1 MIIDEA
7 WLTLACSWACILL
20 QLSAAELLVASSRAA
35 SRRHAFWACSF
46 HPLMPLEKPRA
57 MKRKSS
63 HMSHVHEQSMFHHSA
78 HVGIPSMDALEFLL
92 LVGAIRLQ
100 CHRVIR
106 LISHDSILKKKTL
119 QQHVR
124 LNYLKICRMSIVDQ
138 QNSHNSAHKPPLRH
152 VILGWHAGLS
162 STLETWL
169 HLAETG
175 AWWKLEPG

>member
-1 MIIDEA
+1 
-7 WLTLACSWACILL
+7 
-20 QLSAAELLVASSRAA
+20 
-35 SRRHAFWACSF
+35 
-46 HPLMPLEKPRA
+46 
-57 MKRKSS
+57 
-63 HMSHVHEQSMFHHSA
+63 
-78 HVGIPSMDALEFLL
+78 MDALEFLL

-152 VILGWHAGLS
+152 VILG
-162 STLETWL
+162 
-169 HLAETG
+169 
-175 AWWKLEPG
+175 

>member
-1 MIIDEA
+1 MRLGLPWHVREI
-7 WLTLACSWACILL
+7 SWACFLL
-20 QLSAAELLVASSRAA
+20 QLSFSWLQAARLHVGTHSEHVASIHWCPWRS
-35 SRRHAFWACSF
+35 
-46 HPLMPLEKPRA
+46 PGQKGN
-57 MKRKSS
+57 
-63 HMSHVHEQSMFHHSA
+63 SHVHEQSMFHHSA
-78 HVGIPSMDALEFLL
+78 HAGIPSMDALEFLL

-138 QNSHNSAHKPPLRH
+138 QNSHNSAQKPPLRH